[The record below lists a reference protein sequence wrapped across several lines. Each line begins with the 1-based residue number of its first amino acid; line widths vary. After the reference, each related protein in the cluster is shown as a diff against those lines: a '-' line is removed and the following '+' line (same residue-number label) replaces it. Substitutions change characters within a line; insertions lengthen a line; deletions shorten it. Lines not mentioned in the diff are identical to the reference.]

1 VAPISEQRALPNG
14 AVATLCVLSGAAA
27 AIHFAVIGEHFAEY
41 WAFGAFFLVLAW
53 FQAAWA
59 VLIVVRPSRSLL
71 LFCAIANG
79 AVLVIWL
86 WSRTLGLPI
95 GPEAGETE
103 PAELIDV
110 VATAAEGLLVVG
122 CLAMLAVGRLAGLTA
137 RSITAVFVLACFA
150 TVGATSWAL
159 ADSSEGD
166 HGATSEDDGPHEHM
180 DHMDHHDVGAHRL
193 SHNIN
198 RG

>member
-1 VAPISEQRALPNG
+1 MAPISEQRTLPDG

-59 VLIVVRPSRSLL
+59 VLVVTRPSRPLL
-71 LFCAIANG
+71 LFGAIANG

-110 VATAAEGLLVVG
+110 VATVAEGLLVVG
-122 CLAMLAVGRLAGLTA
+122 CLAMLEVSRLAGLTA
-137 RSITAVFVLACFA
+137 RSITAVFVLACLV

-159 ADSSEGD
+159 ADSAEEGD

-180 DHMDHHDVGAHRL
+180 DHHNVGAHTL
-193 SHNIN
+193 SHSIN
-198 RG
+198 SG

>member
-1 VAPISEQRALPNG
+1 MAPISEQRTLPDGAL
-14 AVATLCVLSGAAA
+14 ATLCVLSGAAA

-41 WAFGAFFLVLAW
+41 WAFGTFFLVLAW

-59 VLIVVRPSRSLL
+59 VLVVTRPSRSLL
-71 LFCAIANG
+71 LFGAIANG

-110 VATAAEGLLVVG
+110 VATVAEGLLVVG
-122 CLAMLAVGRLAGLTA
+122 CLAMLEVGRLAGLTA
-137 RSITAVFVLACFA
+137 RSITAVFVLAAFV

-159 ADSSEGD
+159 ADSAEEGD

-180 DHMDHHDVGAHRL
+180 DHQNVGAHTL
-193 SHNIN
+193 SQSIN
-198 RG
+198 SG